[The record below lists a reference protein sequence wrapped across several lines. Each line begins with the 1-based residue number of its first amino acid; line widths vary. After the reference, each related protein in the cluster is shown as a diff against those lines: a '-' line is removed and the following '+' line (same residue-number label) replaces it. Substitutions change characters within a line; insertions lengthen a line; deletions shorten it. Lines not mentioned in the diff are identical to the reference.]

1 MLFLSNCVQ
10 IVKKSLLFLIGN
22 NYMLLD
28 LISTSMDKNVLLQI
42 DIYHASHKLRSD
54 SLIST
59 ACFVSLNGCEFL
71 FFSNARCQTAVFT
84 MLPVTLPTS
93 LFLVHLNLKHMFIV
107 ALRGEKNSPRPVL

>member
-1 MLFLSNCVQ
+1 
-10 IVKKSLLFLIGN
+10 
-22 NYMLLD
+22 MLLD

-59 ACFVSLNGCEFL
+59 ACFVSLNGCELL
-71 FFSNARCQTAVFT
+71 FFRNARCQKAVFT

-107 ALRGEKNSPRPVL
+107 ALRGEKTALALYYKNQNIPGQSSAKFRLFVA